1 MVTGGHRFKDRKVF
15 SFTADTSPGAWH
27 RWVVATSKTTEL
39 RQGLWG
45 QIRDDQKIL
54 LTQERSLGF
63 TSWLYVLWC
72 FMSLALFDH
81 DPVLTVPWCSMLK
94 YVGSSRYAVLYQL
107 KHNSAPGMHLQ
118 GGPVSKYGRLVDPQ
132 CATAATGTAG
142 RSAALAGRHM
152 LWHGQRTQ
160 NFTNF
165 TNSSSSQIK
174 SVWSSKF
181 WEFWAWLSAS
191 ICINL

>member
-1 MVTGGHRFKDRKVF
+1 MF

-54 LTQERSLGF
+54 PTQDRSLGF

-72 FMSLALFDH
+72 FVSLALFDH

-107 KHNSAPGMHLQ
+107 KHNSAPGMRPQ